1 MITIPLPGN
10 GPLTNAIS
18 YSVSPLYELAASLHT
33 LAQQTPP
40 NASCHGRKT
49 NWNNLNR
56 LS

>member
-40 NASCHGRKT
+40 RTLLVMVGRQT
-49 NWNNLNR
+49 GTI
-56 LS
+56 